1 MTATLRVLDL
11 LATPSFVRLWI
22 AGGIANAMRWL
33 EVLAAA
39 IFTYDL
45 TGSVLLVSLVTVA
58 RSLPM
63 LLIGAFAGVVGEAV
77 NRKALLVGGLLMM
90 AMNAGILSLLAA
102 EGALRIGH
110 IALGGAVA
118 GTFWATEMAVRRR
131 MIAETMLPPHV
142 GQAIALDSLTGS
154 FSRMLGPL
162 LGGVSFE
169 ILGVAGAYLIS
180 AILHFSAALAVVGLV
195 FRQESRRLSLGRI
208 PAEIAE
214 GIAVARRHPLLL
226 GVVCVTIVTNVFGFS
241 YSTLIAPLG
250 IHRYGVSPALVGLLG
265 AAEPLGAIAIGL
277 ALSTRGLPLD
287 RSRALVRGS
296 LLFMAGLAATALSPW
311 YGLAFVALLVG
322 GLGTA
327 TFSVMQS
334 TLVLSEAP
342 AALRSR
348 VMGLITVC
356 IGTGPLGVLAVGALS
371 EWLGAPAALLAMAT
385 AGAIGLAAIAWRLR
399 RRLSD

>member
-1 MTATLRVLDL
+1 
-11 LATPSFVRLWI
+11 
-22 AGGIANAMRWL
+22 MRWL

-39 IFTYDL
+39 IFTYDR

-77 NRKALLVGGLLMM
+77 NRKALLVGGLFMM

-102 EGALRIGH
+102 EGALRIFH
-110 IALGGAVA
+110 VALGGAVA

-131 MIAETMLPPHV
+131 MIAETMPAPHV
-142 GQAIALDSLTGS
+142 GQAVALDSLTAS

-169 ILGVAGAYLIS
+169 ILGVAGAYFIS
-180 AILHFSAALAVVGLV
+180 AILHMSAALAVLGLV
-195 FRQESRRLSLGRI
+195 FRQESRQLSLGRI

-250 IHRYGVSPALVGLLG
+250 IHRYGVSPALVGLLA
-265 AAEPLGAIAIGL
+265 AAEPLGAIAIGF
-277 ALSTRGLPLD
+277 ALSAGRLPRD
-287 RSRALVRGS
+287 PSRALVRGS
-296 LLFMAGLAATALSPW
+296 LLFMAGLVATALSPW
-311 YGLAFVALLVG
+311 YGLAFAALLVG

-342 AALRSR
+342 AGLRSR

-356 IGTGPLGVLAVGALS
+356 IGTGPLGVLTVGALS
-371 EWLGAPAALLAMAT
+371 EWLGAPAALLTMAT
-385 AGAIGLAAIAWRLR
+385 AGAIALAAIARGLR
-399 RRLSD
+399 RRPPD